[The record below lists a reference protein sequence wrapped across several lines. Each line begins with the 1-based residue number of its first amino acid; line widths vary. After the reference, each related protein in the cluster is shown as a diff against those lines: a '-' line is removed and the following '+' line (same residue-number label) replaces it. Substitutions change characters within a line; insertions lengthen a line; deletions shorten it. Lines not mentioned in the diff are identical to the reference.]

1 VIVKLYRSNRAGV
14 VAERI
19 SALADGPGELEVP
32 EVVAVDPLARMVV
45 LSDVPGRPLRKAV
58 LSSDEVACRRAGTAL
73 AAWHDGWATRN
84 PAGLHEH
91 TIERELDL
99 LANHTVGAP
108 RAIRLEVIA
117 ALPAL
122 HRSWRSVTVV
132 HRDLYEEQVLLGRRV
147 GLIDLDDAALGPPEL
162 DIGNLL
168 AHLDLL
174 ELRAERPLDRALQAL
189 LDGYTAVRRL
199 DEELLE
205 RCRVLARLRLACIH
219 EEARLLPA
227 AVASDWA

>member
-1 VIVKLYRSNRAGV
+1 MEARREAEVDQLRRHSKAAKAQLAEARAEKPS
-14 VAERI
+14 VANDEPI
-19 SALADGPGELEVP
+19 LGAIGLEV
-32 EVVAVDPLARMVV
+32 V
-45 LSDVPGRPLRKAV
+45 
-58 LSSDEVACRRAGTAL
+58 
-73 AAWHDGWATRN
+73 
-84 PAGLHEH
+84 
-91 TIERELDL
+91 
-99 LANHTVGAP
+99 
-108 RAIRLEVIA
+108 A

-122 HRSWRSVTVV
+122 HRSWRPVTVV

-147 GLIDLDDAALGPPEL
+147 GLIDLDDAGLGPPEL

-174 ELRAERPLDRALQAL
+174 ELGAERPLDRALQAL

-205 RCRVLARLRLACIH
+205 RCRVLARLGLARIH

-227 AVASDWA
+227 AVASGWA